1 MKIKRIDFNDI
12 NGEITLETPIICF
25 KGNNSDKYMLFI
37 ETMTGTY
44 RGDQATSI
52 SIPHESIFHGCV
64 EIDKKE
70 YDVCYIYSA
79 DAEHT
84 MGVNFTKEKRFF
96 SLSDTVEYD
105 EKRRARNI
113 NTCHIFADEDMRSS
127 TACLP
132 MSEKALL
139 SFEKFL
145 TTLKKDTNN
154 GDFRPIFIYHFFD
167 RIDES
172 VDISSCIDELASLGR
187 QVFISVCSNYPT
199 EKMKHNKVQV
209 INVEANN
216 VKD

>member
-37 ETMTGTY
+37 EAMTGTY
-44 RGDQATSI
+44 RGDQTTSI
-52 SIPHESIFHGCV
+52 STPYQAIIHGCV

-70 YDVCYIYSA
+70 YDICYIYSA

-84 MGVNFTKEKRFF
+84 MGVNFTKGQRFF

-105 EKRRARNI
+105 EKRRAQNI
-113 NTCHIFADEDMRSS
+113 NTCHVFANEDMRSS
-127 TACLP
+127 TSCLP

-139 SFEKFL
+139 SFEKFF
-145 TTLKKDTNN
+145 TTLKIDTNN

-167 RIDES
+167 CIDES
-172 VDISSCIDELASLGR
+172 VDVSCYIDELANLGR
-187 QVFISVCSNYPT
+187 QVFISVSANYPSQ
-199 EKMKHNKVQV
+199 KMKHDKVQV
-209 INVEANN
+209 VNMEADN